1 MFPKS
6 AHLCQALPA
15 DEAAGEGEEALVDLV
30 TAVGADQEAAAVV
43 KPGEG
48 ALDDPAVAAEP
59 GAVLGLAAS
68 DDWLHAP
75 LPDEPP
81 ALVVVVAAVGDQ
93 RPRSASWA
101 TDPATDGRHSVEKLE
116 QLRDVV
122 AVALGERPGEKD
134 PAAVYQQVVLA
145 AATAPVDRARTRL
158 GAPFF
163 ACRWLESATARS
175 HSS

>member
-1 MFPKS
+1 
-6 AHLCQALPA
+6 
-15 DEAAGEGEEALVDLV
+15 VDLV
-30 TAVGADQEAAAVV
+30 SAVGADQEAAAVV

-48 ALDDPAVAAEP
+48 TLDDPTMAAEAR
-59 GAVLGLAAS
+59 AVLGLAAS
-68 DDWLHAP
+68 DDRLHAP

-81 ALVVVVAAVGDQ
+81 VLVVVVAAVGDQ

-101 TDPATDGRHSVEKLE
+101 TDPATDGRHPVEKLE
-116 QLRDVV
+116 QLRHVV
-122 AVALGERPGEKD
+122 AVAAGERPGEED
-134 PAAVYQQVVLA
+134 PAAVYQQVMLA
-145 AATAPVDRARTRL
+145 AETAPVDRARTRL